1 MKFFSPLLSIISI
14 SDCDEGWYSI
24 RGHCYFFGEEN
35 VSIQD
40 ARQKCQ
46 DKNSRLFEPKNGA
59 DYHAVLAVAKKV
71 VENWSGNVFF
81 WLGLHD
87 KTNEGIFTHFSTDNF
102 TLPGNFFQ
110 ILPYAR
116 H

>member
-1 MKFFSPLLSIISI
+1 M
-14 SDCDEGWYSI
+14 
-24 RGHCYFFGEEN
+24 
-35 VSIQD
+35 SIQD

-102 TLPGNFFQ
+102 TLPGEFFSDTALSTPLTIDATIQ
-110 ILPYAR
+110 KLSFQTLCGAKIFSIVFWVLKA
-116 H
+116 